1 MRKNVIALVH
11 CYMAV
16 IPQLISIG
24 KDERSNWNIPL
35 RTLIQISRNNLSPQG
50 KHKEPAEN
58 VKHILNIITIIDS
71 RQNNH
76 SNTPFQILLF

>member
-24 KDERSNWNIPL
+24 KDERSNWNIPV

-50 KHKEPAEN
+50 KHNRSETKLSFQYSISNIAL
-58 VKHILNIITIIDS
+58 LN
-71 RQNNH
+71 
-76 SNTPFQILLF
+76 